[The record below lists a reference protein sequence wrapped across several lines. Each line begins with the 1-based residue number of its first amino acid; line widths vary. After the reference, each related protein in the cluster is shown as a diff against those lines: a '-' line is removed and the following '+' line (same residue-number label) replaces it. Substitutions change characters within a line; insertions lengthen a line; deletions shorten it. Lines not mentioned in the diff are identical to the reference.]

1 MEDDFLTLGRQLIA
15 AQPFSVLLGT
25 RLEAFVP
32 GQVTMA
38 LTLGPQHT
46 EQEDLVHEGVISVLA
61 NMALIFAGG
70 SALGMPVVTADYK
83 INYVRPAQGAE
94 LVARASAVAT
104 AGQQAVC
111 RGEVAVIL
119 GGQEVLVAVAQ
130 GTIIGRTA
138 AGI

>member
-1 MEDDFLTLGRQLIA
+1 MGDELLAMGRQLIA
-15 AQPFSVLLGT
+15 AQPFSMLLGT

-38 LTLGPQHT
+38 LTLQPQHT
-46 EQEDLVHEGVISVLA
+46 QQDGLVHEGVISVLA
-61 NMALIFAGG
+61 NMVLIFAGG
-70 SALGMPVVTADYK
+70 SALGMPVVTADDK
-83 INYVRPAQGAE
+83 INYVRPAQGTE

-111 RGEVAVIL
+111 RSEVAAIL
-119 GGQEVLVAVAQ
+119 AGQEVLVAVAQ
-130 GTIIGRTA
+130 GTIIGQTA